1 MSVWVECGVTTSQHP
16 IMSFCLKQEGE
27 GGRAVSHG
35 RRAWSLTDSLSPV
48 ALPFTHVSAR
58 FEAKARGLGKGSKQ
72 VLGAQSGIAK
82 MSSKQHLCHIK
93 NLHVGACGR
102 ASVRPI
108 HWHSHEEKMQ
118 LWHQTSIGWKRMEG
132 KTRHTHSQSLLTS
145 FPNARKDICSFIA
158 CVYYVFLSQLGFPG
172 DLINE

>member
-1 MSVWVECGVTTSQHP
+1 MLVSLGDNRSSEIAKGLSFKEFKFQHGRKQELKNVCLCGVWSHHK
-16 IMSFCLKQEGE
+16 SASHHEFLLEV
-27 GGRAVSHG
+27 GGRRWQGCESHG
-35 RRAWSLTDSLSPV
+35 RRAWSLTDSHSPV

-132 KTRHTHSQSLLTS
+132 KTRHTHS
-145 FPNARKDICSFIA
+145 
-158 CVYYVFLSQLGFPG
+158 
-172 DLINE
+172 